1 MPAIAENSYTLITE
15 PAAVAAT
22 LADLQ
27 ARGESLLL
35 RGMADGRS
43 HHVLLTTIEDDPG
56 RLIWQRVDAGHGT
69 PVAVGDML
77 QLESRRRSGH
87 LVSSAMYCDGVSH
100 DARAGSLELRTR
112 LPLRLTLRHARQD
125 WRARVVPGEMRVEAR
140 LSRPEAP
147 PVHGTL
153 VDLSVGGCRLV
164 LARDAAAVEP
174 DDWVNLRLTFPNGE
188 QALFGARVGDVA
200 IHTGARRE
208 AGLIFVDL
216 SDEQTRRLWFL
227 TCEIDRES
235 ERLQSVRD
243 ELRPLAPSTLF
254 QPPV

>member
-22 LADLQ
+22 LADLRE
-27 ARGESLLL
+27 RGESLLV

-43 HHVLLTTIEDDPG
+43 HHVVLAAIEDDPA
-56 RLIWQRVDAGHGT
+56 RLLWQGVGGGKAT

-77 QLESRRRSGH
+77 QLEARRRAGH
-87 LVSSAMYCDGVSH
+87 LVSSAMYCDGVSR
-100 DARAGSLELRTR
+100 DARAGRLELRTR

-125 WRARVVPGEMRVEAR
+125 WRARIVPGEMRVDVR

-147 PVHGTL
+147 SVHGTL

-164 LARDAAAVEP
+164 LAPDAAAVEP
-174 DDWVNLRLTFPNGE
+174 DEWVNLRLTFPSGE
-188 QALFGARVGDVA
+188 QALFGARIGDVA

-208 AGLIFVDL
+208 VGLIFTDL
-216 SDEQTRRLWFL
+216 SEEQTRQLWFL

-243 ELRPLAPSTLF
+243 ELRPLAPSSLF
-254 QPPV
+254 QPPL